1 MDRRIARAVTFCAFI
16 ASLPALAQVPDIR
29 GGQIPALSPVVK
41 GTTPSVVNISVHARI
56 KEYNPLYRDPVF
68 RKFFDHPGIVSALG
82 RTGLGKQGYEDFIQT
97 DASINPGNSGG
108 ALVNLRGQLVGIN
121 TAIVSPGGGN
131 VGIGFAVPIN
141 MARRVMEQLV
151 QHGEVRRGQIG
162 ISIRDLGADL
172 GPREATKVR

>member
-1 MDRRIARAVTFCAFI
+1 MDRRIARALTFCAFI

-68 RKFFDHPGIVSALG
+68 REFFDHPGIVSALG

-108 ALVNLRGQLVGIN
+108 RFGRNGAVRSASVEVGPAKASPMRR
-121 TAIVSPGGGN
+121 TAD
-131 VGIGFAVPIN
+131 
-141 MARRVMEQLV
+141 Q
-151 QHGEVRRGQIG
+151 
-162 ISIRDLGADL
+162 
-172 GPREATKVR
+172 